1 MSGLDAAITTLLAA
15 RGELFQSAL
24 RTAAAAAA
32 TPVPNATQASVAN
45 TADTYGTHVTQSA
58 PGTYG
63 PNPYGNLSAPAPS
76 TQTALSNVARTLDVI
91 SRFGDNAALA
101 VISDTPLY
109 PTPPRPASAFAAFT
123 TGLFDTAFSSNAPA
137 VAAARAASQNM
148 PPLPVSQIAAQL
160 AKTVGESGLFYESHL
175 AQWVAGQRTS
185 ASLNG
190 EPQARIDPNAF
201 DLPLDFADVPPNSNA
216 DARPLPLLTS
226 QIAPELPDLPELQPG
241 GRPVPMPQTPQQ
253 AAELAESLRD
263 APPLALSHATESALG
278 SSSAQATPHASAV
291 QASVAAGIHPAS
303 LNIVRQQ
310 LDMLARDQFR
320 WQGEAWPGTRFDWEI
335 ERQAGE
341 RQAVEQRDARSTEGG
356 ADEQPWRTRVTL
368 SLPALGLVDAELV
381 LTGDKLVA
389 RIRANDVGASRF
401 ASDGQAFAQQL
412 NAAGISLASFS
423 VRSMDGRIDFDSHSG
438 GVEKTPKP
446 VPSPLEHLF
455 RASAEEGD
463 AT

>member
-24 RTAAAAAA
+24 RAASAASAA
-32 TPVPNATQASVAN
+32 TPPQSATQASVAN
-45 TADTYGTHVTQSA
+45 TNDTHVTQST

-63 PNPYGNLSAPAPS
+63 PNPYGNLGAPAPS

-91 SRFGDNAALA
+91 SRFGDGLALA
-101 VISDTPLY
+101 VSGDAPLW

-137 VAAARAASQNM
+137 VAAARAASQNL

-190 EPQARIDPNAF
+190 EPQARIDPRAL
-201 DLPLDFADVPPNSNA
+201 DLPLDFTDVPPNS

-226 QIAPELPDLPELQPG
+226 QIAPELADLPELQPG
-241 GRPVPMPQTPQQ
+241 GRPVPLPQNPQQ

-263 APPLALSHATESALG
+263 APPLALSHATESSLG
-278 SSSAQATPHASAV
+278 SAASATQTTPHASAV

-310 LDMLARDQFR
+310 LDMLANDQFR

-335 ERQAGE
+335 ERQA
-341 RQAVEQRDARSTEGG
+341 VEQRDARNTEGG
-356 ADEQPWRTRVTL
+356 ADETPWRTRITL

-381 LTGDKLVA
+381 LTGDRLVA
-389 RIRANDVGASRF
+389 RIRASDVGASRF
-401 ASDGQAFAQQL
+401 AGDGPAFAQQL
-412 NAAGISLASFS
+412 NAAGIALASLS
-423 VRSMDGRIDFDSHSG
+423 VRSMDGRVDFDSHG
-438 GVEKTPKP
+438 GGAAQTPKP

-455 RASAEEGD
+455 RASTKEGD